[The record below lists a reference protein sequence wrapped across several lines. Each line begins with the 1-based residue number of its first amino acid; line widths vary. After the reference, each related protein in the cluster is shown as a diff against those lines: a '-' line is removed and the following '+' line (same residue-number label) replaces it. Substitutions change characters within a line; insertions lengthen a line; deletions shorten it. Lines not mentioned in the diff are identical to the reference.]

1 MPHFFCS
8 VENNISAENKFK
20 VLVVDDEPAILELL
34 EYNFSKKGA
43 RVTLAKN
50 GVEGLEKAERELPQ
64 VIVLDIMMPVM
75 SGIEMCRALK
85 ADPVL
90 RNIPV
95 LFLSASNDDA
105 LILSAMTAGGD
116 HFVSK
121 PIKISLLFEIVNGLQ
136 EEFKQNHSA

>member
-1 MPHFFCS
+1 
-8 VENNISAENKFK
+8 VESNVVTENKFK

-34 EYNFSKKGA
+34 QYNFTKKGA
-43 RVTLAKN
+43 QVSLARN
-50 GVEGLEKAERELPQ
+50 GVEGLEKAASELPQ

-85 ADPVL
+85 SDPVL
-90 RNIPV
+90 KNIPV

-105 LILSAMTAGGD
+105 LVISAMTAGGD

-121 PIKISLLFEIVNGLQ
+121 PIKISLLFEIVNELQ
-136 EEFKQNHSA
+136 QEFRLKHSE

>member
-1 MPHFFCS
+1 MES
-8 VENNISAENKFK
+8 NALTENKFK

-34 EYNFSKKGA
+34 QYNFSKKGA
-43 RVTLAKN
+43 QVSLARN
-50 GVEGLEKAERELPQ
+50 GVEGLEKAASELPQ

-85 ADPVL
+85 SDPVL
-90 RNIPV
+90 KNIPI
-95 LFLSASNDDA
+95 LFLSASHDDA

-121 PIKISLLFEIVNGLQ
+121 PIKISLLFEIVNDLQ
-136 EEFKQNHSA
+136 QEFRLKHTEN

>member
-1 MPHFFCS
+1 MD
-8 VENNISAENKFK
+8 NNSLTESRFK

-43 RVTLAKN
+43 QVSLAKN
-50 GVEGLEKAERELPQ
+50 GVEGLELAQRELPQ

-75 SGIEMCRALK
+75 SGIEMCRLLK
-85 ADPVL
+85 ADPL
-90 RNIPV
+90 LKNIPV
-95 LFLSASNDDA
+95 LFLSASNDDV

-121 PIKISLLFEIVNGLQ
+121 PIKISLLFEIVNELQ
-136 EEFKQNHSA
+136 EEFKQHHA

>member
-1 MPHFFCS
+1 
-8 VENNISAENKFK
+8 VDNNSLTESRFK

-43 RVTLAKN
+43 QVSLAKN
-50 GVEGLEKAERELPQ
+50 GVEGLELAQRELPQ

-75 SGIEMCRALK
+75 SGIEMCRLLK
-85 ADPVL
+85 ADPL
-90 RNIPV
+90 LKNIPV
-95 LFLSASNDDA
+95 LFLSASNDDV

-121 PIKISLLFEIVNGLQ
+121 PIKISLLFEIVNELQ
-136 EEFKQNHSA
+136 EEFKQHHA

>member
-1 MPHFFCS
+1 M
-8 VENNISAENKFK
+8 ENNILTESRFK

-34 EYNFSKKGA
+34 AYNFSKKGA
-43 RVTLAKN
+43 DVSLAKN
-50 GVEGLEKAERELPQ
+50 GMEGLEIAEREHPQ

-85 ADPVL
+85 NNPL
-90 RNIPV
+90 LKKIPV
-95 LFLSASNDDA
+95 LFLSATSDDA
-105 LILSAMTAGGD
+105 LIISAMTAGGD

-136 EEFKQNHSA
+136 QEFKQQHA

>member
-1 MPHFFCS
+1 MG
-8 VENNISAENKFK
+8 NNVSTETKFK

-34 EYNFSKKGA
+34 DYNFSKKGA
-43 RVTLAKN
+43 QVSLAKN

-75 SGIEMCRALK
+75 SGIEMCKALK

-90 RNIPV
+90 KNIPV
-95 LFLSASNDDA
+95 LFLSASNDDT

-136 EEFKQNHSA
+136 EEFKQKQQFLE

>member
-1 MPHFFCS
+1 MERNA
-8 VENNISAENKFK
+8 VTENKFK

-34 EYNFSKKGA
+34 QYNFTKKGA
-43 RVTLAKN
+43 QVSLARN
-50 GVEGLEKAERELPQ
+50 GVEGLEKAASELPQ

-85 ADPVL
+85 SDPVL
-90 RNIPV
+90 KNIPV

-105 LILSAMTAGGD
+105 LVISAMTAGGD

-121 PIKISLLFEIVNGLQ
+121 PIKISLLFEIVNELQ
-136 EEFKQNHSA
+136 LEFRLKHSA

>member
-1 MPHFFCS
+1 M
-8 VENNISAENKFK
+8 ENNVPSENKFK

-34 EYNFSKKGA
+34 AYNFSKKGA
-43 RVTLAKN
+43 QVSLAKN

-75 SGIEMCRALK
+75 SGIEMCKALK

-90 RNIPV
+90 KNIPV
-95 LFLSASNDDA
+95 LFLSASNDDT

-121 PIKISLLFEIVNGLQ
+121 PIKISLLFEIVSGLQ
-136 EEFKQNHSA
+136 EEFKQKQQFLE

>member
-1 MPHFFCS
+1 M
-8 VENNISAENKFK
+8 ENNIATEKKFK

-34 EYNFSKKGA
+34 QYNFSKKGA
-43 RVTLAKN
+43 QVSLARN
-50 GVEGLEKAERELPQ
+50 GVEGLEKAVSELPQ

-85 ADPVL
+85 SDPVL
-90 RNIPV
+90 KNIPV

-105 LILSAMTAGGD
+105 LIISAMTAGGD

-121 PIKISLLFEIVNGLQ
+121 PIKISLLFEIISDLQ
-136 EEFKQNHSA
+136 EEFKLKHSA

>member
-1 MPHFFCS
+1 M
-8 VENNISAENKFK
+8 ENNSFAESKFK

-43 RVTLAKN
+43 QVSLAKN
-50 GVEGLEKAERELPQ
+50 GVEGLEIAERELPQ

-85 ADPVL
+85 NNPLLKD
-90 RNIPV
+90 IPV

-105 LILSAMTAGGD
+105 LIISAMTAGGD

-121 PIKISLLFEIVNGLQ
+121 PVKISLLFEIVTELQ
-136 EEFKQNHSA
+136 EEFKQHHRA

>member
-1 MPHFFCS
+1 MNLFG
-8 VENNISAENKFK
+8 ENKFK

-43 RVTLAKN
+43 QVSLAKN
-50 GVEGLEKAERELPQ
+50 GVEGLEKAEQEMPQ

-75 SGIEMCRALK
+75 NGIEMCRTLK
-85 ADPVL
+85 SDPAMK
-90 RNIPV
+90 NIPV
-95 LFLSASNDDA
+95 LFLSATNDDA

-121 PIKISLLFEIVNGLQ
+121 PIKISLLFEIVNELQ
-136 EEFKQNHSA
+136 EEFKKKSFE